1 MTKMDMFYE
10 GDAAS
15 FKKSTLLPQ
24 SAPAG
29 VNAKKRASK
38 MMMNET

>member
-10 GDAAS
+10 GDGAS
-15 FKKSTLLPQ
+15 FKKSTMLPQ

-29 VNAKKRASK
+29 INAKKR
-38 MMMNET
+38 T